1 MSRIRRVV
9 LLVIDGL
16 RPDAVSPALMPSLA
30 TLASSGWSSEG
41 RTIRPSIT
49 VAALSSLATG
59 VPPERHGMVE
69 ARLPALGRLSALRPL
84 PLVLRRHSHLTRV
97 VAGPLPTPHRLL
109 GRTLLGLAGV
119 DSLVC
124 APSNPREL
132 ALAAER
138 EQVRRMVALTI
149 VYVNN
154 CDQVGHRQGWMSA
167 AYLDAA
173 RAADEAVAV
182 LADGALGDEAAL
194 LLVTADHGGGGVAA
208 TDHDLPHP
216 TNDAIPIVAAGVAV
230 VPGRGHGSASLLD
243 LPPTI
248 LRALGVP
255 VPREYAGRALR
266 FLAEEAAAVA

>member
-30 TLASSGWSSEG
+30 TLAASGWSSEG
-41 RTIRPSIT
+41 RTVRPSIT

-59 VPPERHGMVE
+59 VPPERHGLVE
-69 ARLPALGRLSALRPL
+69 ARLPSLQQLSGLRPL
-84 PLVLRRHSHLTRV
+84 PLVLKRHGHRTRI
-97 VAGPLPTPHRLL
+97 VAGPLPPAHRFL

-119 DSLVC
+119 DSLVS
-124 APSNPREL
+124 APPRPREL

-138 EQVRRMVALTI
+138 EQCRREAALTI

-154 CDQVGHRQGWMSA
+154 CDQVGHRQGWMSP
-167 AYLDAA
+167 AYLEAA
-173 RAADEAVAV
+173 RTADEAVGV
-182 LADGALGDEAAL
+182 LAEGLLEDETAL
-194 LLVTADHGGGGVAA
+194 LLVIADHGGGGVAA

-216 TNDAIPIVAAGVAV
+216 ANDAIPIVAAGVHVLA
-230 VPGRGHGSASLLD
+230 GRGHGSASLLD
-243 LPPTI
+243 VPPTI

-255 VPREYAGRALR
+255 IPREYAGRTLHL
-266 FLAEEAAAVA
+266 LAEDAAAVA